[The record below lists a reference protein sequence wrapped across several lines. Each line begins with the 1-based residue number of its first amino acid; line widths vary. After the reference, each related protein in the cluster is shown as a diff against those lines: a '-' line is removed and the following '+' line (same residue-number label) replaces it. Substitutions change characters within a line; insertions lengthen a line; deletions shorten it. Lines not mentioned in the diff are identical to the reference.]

1 MKYASNMKRVI
12 SEDVQE
18 IYDDTYRVAA
28 MSGWVKGYTVTPEA
42 HKNIM
47 ILVNEYKHKFSN
59 IDDRKFV
66 LNQFILNR
74 SAHEKKLLR
83 KHKFLKKKHFYGAKF
98 DQEIAKIENI
108 APIDAYTVGLVD
120 ELIACLHIAFNNM
133 KIVSFSF

>member
-1 MKYASNMKRVI
+1 MKYLSNMKSVI

-18 IYDDTYRVAA
+18 LYDETCRVAA
-28 MSGWVKGYTVTPEA
+28 MSGWVKGYTVTPDA

-47 ILVNEYKHKFSN
+47 ILANEYKNEFSN
-59 IDDRKFV
+59 IDDRKFI

-83 KHKFLKKKHFYGAKF
+83 KHKFIKKKNFYGAKF
-98 DQEIAKIENI
+98 KQEIAKIEKI